1 MSQKFSAVLRR
12 QRLGLLSKFQLRSRI
27 EHRRRG
33 RSRCNRNL
41 HFGEELLLPGRRT
54 DAQQA
59 HWTVAR
65 IVELLRRIGWNMH
78 GLARLQH
85 FLHAPER
92 GLHLA
97 LGE

>member
-1 MSQKFSAVLRR
+1 
-12 QRLGLLSKFQLRSRI
+12 
-27 EHRRRG
+27 
-33 RSRCNRNL
+33 
-41 HFGEELLLPGRRT
+41 
-54 DAQQA
+54 
-59 HWTVAR
+59 
-65 IVELLRRIGWNMH
+65 VELLRRIGWNMH